1 MNKMMMAILATF
13 ATAGSSLAQAPPEN
27 VRGKIVALTQDS
39 ISVQQA
45 DGKRL
50 DMRLAPAWSVQVMR
64 PIRVE
69 DMPVGRFVGTIE
81 LPQPDGTGRAVEVHM
96 FLPGVR
102 MGEGQQPWDRPAGAK
117 ITHGDLASVSDTPD
131 GRWLELR
138 YPTGARRIFAP
149 KGTPAVL
156 INNEGRE
163 NIKVGV
169 ETFILA
175 WPEPDGRRRV
185 DAVATGQDGVDP
197 GL

>member
-1 MNKMMMAILATF
+1 MMMTAAFVAGIA
-13 ATAGSSLAQAPPEN
+13 AAGSSFAQVPPEI
-27 VRGKIVALTQDS
+27 VRGKIVELTETGV
-39 ISVQQA
+39 SVERA

-50 DMRLAPAWSVQVMR
+50 DMRLAPNWSVQVMR
-64 PIRVE
+64 PVRVE
-69 DMPVGRFVGTIE
+69 DMPVGRFVGAIE
-81 LPQPDGTGRAVEVHM
+81 IPQADGAGRAAEVHM

-117 ITHGDLASVSDTPD
+117 ITHGDLMSVTDTPE
-131 GRWLELR
+131 GRWWELR
-138 YPTGARRIFAP
+138 YPAGTRRIFVP

-169 ETFILA
+169 STFILA
-175 WPEPDGRRRV
+175 WPEPDGARRV
-185 DAVATGQDGVDP
+185 DAVATGEGGVDP

>member
-1 MNKMMMAILATF
+1 MVSILAVL
-13 ATAGSSLAQAPPEN
+13 AAAGSSFAQVPPEN
-27 VRGKIVALTQDS
+27 VRGKIVALTEDS
-39 ISVQQA
+39 VSVQPA

-50 DMRLAPAWSVQVMR
+50 DMRLAPNWSVQVMR
-64 PIRVE
+64 SIRVE
-69 DMPVGRFVGTIE
+69 DMPVGRFVGAIE

-117 ITHGDLASVSDTPD
+117 ITHGDLISVSDAPD

-138 YPTGARRIFAP
+138 HPAGSRRIFVP

-185 DAVATGQDGVDP
+185 DAIATGEGGVSP